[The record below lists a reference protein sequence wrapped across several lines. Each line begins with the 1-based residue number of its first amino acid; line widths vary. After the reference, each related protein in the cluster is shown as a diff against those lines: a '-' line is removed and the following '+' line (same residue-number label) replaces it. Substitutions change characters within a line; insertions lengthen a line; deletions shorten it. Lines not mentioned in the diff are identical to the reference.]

1 MKCQWKVNGESM
13 ERQWSVNGQSIAVN
27 GKSTKSQLK
36 VICGGLCRL
45 GGCNGMIKQHI
56 LKYNHCCYSRLREFH
71 WVRFSVYANTVAH
84 HQLYPN
90 LQLIAYDAWH
100 MLKTLVSLHWCVC
113 KNAMLRLYAYNPP
126 TPCRTQVCE
135 TVRALS
141 YRLLSSLLTQL
152 AVSRPLTVRCPS
164 QSLVAKHGPRRAR
177 YQPDDW

>member
-1 MKCQWKVNGESM
+1 M
-13 ERQWSVNGQSIAVN
+13 
-27 GKSTKSQLK
+27 
-36 VICGGLCRL
+36 
-45 GGCNGMIKQHI
+45 
-56 LKYNHCCYSRLREFH
+56 
-71 WVRFSVYANTVAH
+71 RFSVYANTVAH

-126 TPCRTQVCE
+126 TPCRTQACE

-152 AVSRPLTVRCPS
+152 AVRGPGPSLCDVPANHWSQNTALAVRGISRMIGSRTWHCERSRPSTVGQRIHSTPG
-164 QSLVAKHGPRRAR
+164 QT
-177 YQPDDW
+177 